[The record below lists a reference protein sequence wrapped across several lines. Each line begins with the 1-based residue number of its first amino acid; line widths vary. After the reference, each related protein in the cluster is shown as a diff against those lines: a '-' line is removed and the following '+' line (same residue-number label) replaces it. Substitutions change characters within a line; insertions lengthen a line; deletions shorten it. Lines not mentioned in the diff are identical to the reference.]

1 MNSCDY
7 VTNDVFIILDKFSTL
22 KDNIRVLELGKKE
35 PSSLKYQKS
44 EAYGQD
50 GFTKVSEDAY
60 AGFERTSR
68 LLINSKDSYNRFM
81 NEFYVGKEIKV
92 MYSDDNNKY
101 RYGLIS
107 KIEDDI
113 IVGDNREITITI
125 DLQPFKYRNSNDII
139 IENKETIINP
149 GNVYTFPRIKVFGS
163 GKGKI
168 YINNQTMELDVDEY
182 LIIDCKEID
191 IFDKNG
197 LRANS
202 RRLSGNFFRINP
214 GENIINF
221 DGNINKLELYIGWR
235 WR

>member
-1 MNSCDY
+1 MDNCSY
-7 VTNDVFIILDKFSTL
+7 VTNDVFIILDKFNTL
-22 KDNIRVLELGKKE
+22 RNNIRVLELGKKK
-35 PSSLKYQKS
+35 PSSLKYQKL

-60 AGFERTSR
+60 EGFERTSR
-68 LLINSKDSYNRFM
+68 LLINSKESYNRFM
-81 NEFYVGKEIKV
+81 NRFYVGKEIRV
-92 MYSDDNNKY
+92 MYSDDNYRY

-107 KIEDDI
+107 DIEDNI
-113 IVGDNREITITI
+113 IIGDNREIAITI
-125 DLQPFKYRNSNDII
+125 DLQPFKYKDADTIFINK
-139 IENKETIINP
+139 KETIYNP
-149 GNVYTFPRIKVFGS
+149 GNIYTQPVVRVYGNGI
-163 GKGKI
+163 GKI

-202 RRLSGNFFRINP
+202 RRLSGNFFRVNP

>member
-1 MNSCDY
+1 MHNCSY
-7 VTNDVFIILDKFSTL
+7 TTNDVFILLDNFNTL
-22 KDNIRVLELGKKE
+22 SNNIRVLELGKKK

-50 GFTKVSEDAY
+50 GFTKVSENAY
-60 AGFERTSR
+60 EGFERTSR
-68 LLINSKDSYNRFM
+68 LLISSKDSYNRFM
-81 NEFYVGKEIKV
+81 NEFYVGKEIKI
-92 MYSDDNNKY
+92 MYSDDDNKY

-107 KIEDDI
+107 KLEDDI
-113 IVGDNREITITI
+113 IIGDNREITITI
-125 DLQPFKYRNSNDII
+125 DLQPFKYRGPDNII
-139 IENKETIINP
+139 IKNKETIINP
-149 GNVYTFPRIKVFGS
+149 GNVYTLPKIKAHGN

-168 YINNQTMELDVDEY
+168 YINDQIMELDVNMH

-191 IFDKNG
+191 VFDKNG

-202 RRLSGNFFRINP
+202 RRLSGNFFRVNP

-221 DGNINKLELYIGWR
+221 DGNINKLEFYIDWR